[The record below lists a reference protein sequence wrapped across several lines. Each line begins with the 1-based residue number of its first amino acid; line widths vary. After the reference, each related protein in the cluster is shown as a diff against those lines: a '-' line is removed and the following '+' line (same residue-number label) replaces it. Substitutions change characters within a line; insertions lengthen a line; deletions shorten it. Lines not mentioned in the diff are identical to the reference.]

1 LKFYQTEIYLF
12 KRILRIIGIGKEEK
26 EESIKPVK
34 TETSETPVLKVE
46 KPAPEKVKENKKP
59 VYSPRKTQTKTE
71 KPEPGWDISQYKVEN
86 AEGKKRFHDFDLPL
100 NIIHA
105 ISDLGYKY
113 CTPIQA
119 ELLTD
124 TLNGKDAF
132 GQAQTG
138 TGKTA
143 AFLISILT
151 RIIKNKLQQKPKPG
165 TPRALILAPTRE
177 LVIQIAKEASVLS
190 KYAKI
195 KIISVYGG
203 MHYKKQKSLLENEIF
218 DIVVATPGRLLDFCK
233 TKVIHLNKVE
243 ILVLDEADRM
253 LDMGFIPDVR
263 EIIKKTPQRGTR
275 QTLFFSAT
283 ISDRVKRL
291 AHSWTN
297 NPSFVSIDPEQVTVD
312 SVEQYFY
319 LVERSEKMLII
330 ANLIKSRNIQKSIV
344 FCNRKDETRVVGDYL
359 NKAGIKCEIL
369 SGDVEQRK
377 RLATLEK
384 FKNEDIR
391 ILVATDIAGRGIHV
405 DNVKYVFNYSL
416 PDDPEDYVHRI
427 GRTGRAGEKG
437 ISVSLAG
444 EDDSFAIPAIEKFTG
459 KKFDYQYPPD
469 ELLVKS

>member
-1 LKFYQTEIYLF
+1 MF